1 MTVNKPRNQHPYAG
15 GHVSMIE
22 RLLSRLSLRYQIG
35 LIGVLGLAG
44 IAFLIGLNILGNT
57 QRATIAQQV
66 AAVRDA
72 GDTMQELDVDMLNAR
87 RHEKDFLARL
97 DAKYAQ
103 QLDASVGAAR
113 GAMQKLAASPV
124 AAALKSDFDALL
136 KDLGVY
142 EAAARD
148 MVAQQ
153 TAIGLKPDDGVQGK
167 MRKSAHAMESQT
179 VEASQDGLTVGVL
192 QLRRHE
198 KDFQLRD
205 DQRYVGNFSKQADA
219 SRQAIERSSLDPARR
234 GALVALL
241 AAYQADFLDLG
252 ARAAK
257 LNETKKAMS
266 ASFAR
271 MDETMDKVQRAFSDR
286 AQAMRDQL
294 AASERSLER
303 MSYIA
308 AGVIVVLCALFVYVI
323 AQGVSRPLIAL
334 TGTMGRLAN
343 KDWMAEV
350 GGMARGDEIGRM
362 AQAVQVFK
370 EAGIE
375 NERLQVEAEAARRRQ
390 EAQEI
395 EKRRLADEAAAETER
410 KLRALEEKMRADEEA
425 RRIADEAKRAE
436 LAAQRRAEMNS
447 LADAFDATVKS
458 VVETVAASA
467 GEMQQSAATL
477 SATAEETSRQ
487 ATVVASASEE
497 ASANVQTVA
506 AATEE
511 LSASIGEISRNAA
524 SSARVC
530 SDTLD
535 RARAAGGTVD
545 LLAQGAQKIGVVVQL
560 INDVAAQTNLLALN
574 ATIEAARAG
583 EAGKGFAVV
592 ASEVK
597 ALANQTAKATEEIAH
612 QVTSVQGATGQ
623 VVDAIQG
630 IGKSV
635 EQVHGMTSGIAA
647 AVEEQGAATK
657 EISNNV
663 QQAAQGT
670 EEVSKNI
677 GSVTQAA
684 GEVGSAATQ
693 MTAASA
699 ELARQAEVLRTEVD
713 RFIIKVRAA

>member
-1 MTVNKPRNQHPYAG
+1 
-15 GHVSMIE
+15 MIE
-22 RLLSRLSLRYQIG
+22 RLLSRISLRYQIALVG
-35 LIGVLGLAG
+35 ALGLAG

-57 QRATIAQQV
+57 QRATIATQV
-66 AAVRDA
+66 AAVREA
-72 GDTMQELDVDMLNAR
+72 GDTMQELALDMLNAR

-97 DAKYAQ
+97 DLRYAQ
-103 QLDASVGAAR
+103 SLDKSVAAAR
-113 GAMQKLAASPV
+113 DAMQKLAASPV
-124 AAALKSDFDALL
+124 AATLKTDFDALL
-136 KDLGVY
+136 NDLGAY
-142 EAAARD
+142 EAAARA

-153 TAIGLKPDDGVQGK
+153 SAIGLKPDDGVQGK

-179 VEASQDGLTVGVL
+179 VEANQDGLTVGVL

-205 DQRYVGNFSKQADA
+205 DQQYVERFRKQADA
-219 SRQAIERSSLDPARR
+219 SRQAIERSTLDATKRS
-234 GALVALL
+234 GLVALL
-241 AAYQADFLDLG
+241 AAYQADFVDLG
-252 ARAAK
+252 AKAAQ
-257 LNETKKAMS
+257 LNETKKSMS
-266 ASFAR
+266 AAFAR
-271 MDETMDKVQRAFSDR
+271 MDAVMEKVEQAFADR
-286 AQAMRDQL
+286 ARAMREQL
-294 AASERSLER
+294 AASERTLER

-308 AGVIVVLCALFVYVI
+308 AGVIAALCTLFVYVI
-323 AQGVSRPLIAL
+323 AQGISRPLIAL

-343 KDWMAEV
+343 KDWQAEV

-375 NERLQVEAEAARRRQ
+375 NERLQVEAEEARKRH

-395 EKRRLADEAAAETER
+395 EKRRMADEAAAETAR
-410 KLRALEEKMRADEEA
+410 KLKALEEKMRADEEA

-436 LAAQRRAEMNS
+436 LAAQRRQEMNQ

-524 SSARVC
+524 NSAKVC
-530 SDTLD
+530 SETLN
-535 RARAAGGTVD
+535 RAKAAGATVD
-545 LLAQGAQKIGVVVQL
+545 SLAQGAQKIGVVVQL

-597 ALANQTAKATEEIAH
+597 ALANQTAKATEEIAQ
-612 QVTSVQGATGQ
+612 QVTAVQGATGQ
-623 VVDAIQG
+623 AVEAIQG

-713 RFIIKVRAA
+713 RFIQKVRAA

>member
-1 MTVNKPRNQHPYAG
+1 M
-15 GHVSMIE
+15 SSI
-22 RLLSRLSLRYQIG
+22 LSRLSVRYQIALVG
-35 LIGVLGLAG
+35 ALGLLG
-44 IAFLIGLNILGNT
+44 ILAMIVIGAVGAQ
-57 QRATIAQQV
+57 QRASLGSEL
-66 AAVRDA
+66 AAVNDA
-72 GDTMQELDVDMLNAR
+72 TDAMMELEIEMLTAR

-97 DAKYAQ
+97 DLKYAKA
-103 QLDASVGAAR
+103 LDAEIAKVRETVKKIAETPIAA
-113 GAMQKLAASPV
+113 GFKAEFDGFLNELA
-124 AAALKSDFDALL
+124 
-136 KDLGVY
+136 GY

-148 MVAQQ
+148 MVARQQ
-153 TAIGLKPDDGVQGK
+153 AIGLTPDDGIQGR
-167 MRKSAHAMESQT
+167 MRKSAQAMELQT
-179 VEASQDGLTVGVL
+179 VEANQDGLTVGVL

-205 DQRYVGNFSKQADA
+205 QQRYVESFMKQADA
-219 SRQAIERSSLDPARR
+219 MVQAIDRSSLDPARKT
-234 GALVALL
+234 ALKELLTAYRTDFQALGT
-241 AAYQADFLDLG
+241 AAAALG
-252 ARAAK
+252 AAK
-257 LNETKKAMS
+257 KSLSETFTRLDAQQTTLHDG
-266 ASFAR
+266 F
-271 MDETMDKVQRAFSDR
+271 DKR
-286 AQAMRDQL
+286 AQVVKQTIL
-294 AASERSLER
+294 ASDAFVEK
-303 MSYIA
+303 MTYIA
-308 AGVIVVLCALFVYVI
+308 AVVIALVCALFVYVI
-323 AQGVSRPLIAL
+323 AQSISRPMIGMTAAM
-334 TGTMGRLAN
+334 TRLAR
-343 KDWMAEV
+343 KDWTVVVE
-350 GGMARGDEIGRM
+350 GGTRGDEVGQM

-375 NERLQVEAEAARRRQ
+375 NERLQVAAEEARKHQ

-410 KLRALEEKMRADEEA
+410 KLKALEEKMRADEEA
-425 RRIADEAKRAE
+425 RRSADEAKRAE

-597 ALANQTAKATEEIAH
+597 ALANQTAKATEEIAQ

-713 RFIIKVRAA
+713 RFVLKVRAA